1 MVIICSRRGWFLC
14 RTLSSK
20 KLKAHIGKSEMRRG
34 RVKVYISVGFLHISE
49 INKILG
55 KVGITNMA
63 YLTTTGSGQPV
74 LILKEGTTRSRGKEA
89 QRNNIMAARV
99 IGEVLKTTLGPR
111 GMDKMLIDSLG
122 DITITNDGAAIL
134 KEIDVEHP
142 AAKMMVEIAKTQDD
156 MVGDGTTS
164 AVVLASEL
172 LKRAEELLE
181 QNIHPTILVSGFR
194 KASQKAIEVINKTA
208 VPLDINDRK
217 TLLKVAL
224 TSMSSKAIGGAK
236 DHLAEISID
245 AVKQIAE
252 QRGEKTIADIDNIQ
266 LIKKTGKSLL
276 ETELIQGIIIDKE
289 VVNPGMLKMK
299 ENAKIALI
307 DSALEIEKTEISAE
321 IRIKDPTQM
330 KAFLDQENDMMQ
342 DMVVKIKASGANVIF
357 CQKGIDDMVQ
367 HFLAKE
373 GIIAARRVKESDM
386 EKLARATGGRIISDL
401 DDLKKADLGSAGLV
415 EERKIGDD
423 KMIFVEKCKD
433 PHSVAIL
440 IRAGLERM
448 VDEAERAMTDSL
460 SVVSDVIENSQI
472 VPGGGAIEIEIA
484 KELRKYATK
493 VGGREQLAVEAF
505 ADAVEVIP
513 RTLAENAGLEPI
525 DILVELRS
533 THDKADGKFTG
544 INVFTGKLQDSVAN
558 GVIEPIVVK
567 EQAIKSAA
575 ESAAMILRIDDV
587 ITAKAPKAPAGGPGG
602 MPGGMGEE

>member
-1 MVIICSRRGWFLC
+1 
-14 RTLSSK
+14 
-20 KLKAHIGKSEMRRG
+20 
-34 RVKVYISVGFLHISE
+34 
-49 INKILG
+49 
-55 KVGITNMA
+55 MA
-63 YLTTTGSGQPV
+63 YLTTTNSGQPV

-172 LKRAEELLE
+172 LRKAEELLD
-181 QNIHPTILVSGFR
+181 QNIHPTILVSGYR
-194 KASQKAIEVINKTA
+194 KASVKAIEAIGKMA
-208 VPLDINDRK
+208 VPLDVNDRK

-224 TSMSSKAIGGAK
+224 TSMSSKAVGSAK
-236 DHLAEISID
+236 DHLAEISVD
-245 AVKQIAE
+245 AVSQISE
-252 QRGEKTIADIDNIQ
+252 KRGDKTIADIDNIQ
-266 LIKKTGKSLL
+266 LVKKTGKSLL
-276 ETELIQGIIIDKE
+276 ETQLIQGIIIDKE
-289 VVNPGMLKMK
+289 VVSPGMPKVK
-299 ENAKIALI
+299 ENAKIALL
-307 DSALEIEKTEISAE
+307 DSALEIEKTEITAE
-321 IRIKDPTQM
+321 IRIKDPSQM
-330 KAFLDQENDMMQ
+330 KAFLDQETDMMQ
-342 DMVVKIKASGANVIF
+342 DMVTKIKASGADVIF

-367 HFLAKE
+367 HFLSKA
-373 GIIAARRVKESDM
+373 GIMAARRVKESDM
-386 EKLARATGGRIISDL
+386 EKLARATGGRIVSDL
-401 DDLKKADLGSAGLV
+401 DDLKKADLGLAGHV

-460 SVVSDVIENSQI
+460 SVVSDVLENNKI
-472 VPGGGAIEIEIA
+472 VAGGGAVEIEIA

-525 DILVELRS
+525 DILAELRQV
-533 THDKADGKFTG
+533 HDKESGKYMG
-544 INVFTGKLQDSVAN
+544 INVFTGKLQDCIAN

-575 ESAAMILRIDDV
+575 ESATMILRIDDV
-587 ITAKAPKAPAGGPGG
+587 ITSKAPKGGPGGPGG

>member
-1 MVIICSRRGWFLC
+1 
-14 RTLSSK
+14 
-20 KLKAHIGKSEMRRG
+20 
-34 RVKVYISVGFLHISE
+34 
-49 INKILG
+49 
-55 KVGITNMA
+55 MA

-99 IGEVLKTTLGPR
+99 VGEVLKTTLGPR
-111 GMDKMLIDSLG
+111 GMDKMLVDSLG

-134 KEIDVEHP
+134 NEIDVEHP

-156 MVGDGTTS
+156 MVGDGTTTT
-164 AVVLASEL
+164 VVLASEL
-172 LKRAEELLE
+172 LKKAEELLD
-181 QNIHPTILVSGFR
+181 QNIHPTILVSGYR
-194 KASQKAIEVINKTA
+194 KAAQKAIEIIGKVA
-208 VPLDINDRK
+208 VPVDIEDKK

-224 TSMSSKAIGGAK
+224 TSMSSKAVGAARE
-236 DHLAEISID
+236 HLAQIAID

-252 QRGEKTIADIDNIQ
+252 KRGDKMIADIDNIQ
-266 LIKKTGKSLL
+266 LVKKTGKSLL
-276 ETELIQGIIIDKE
+276 ETQLIRGIIVDKE
-289 VVNPGMLKMK
+289 VVHPGMPKKK
-299 ENAKIALI
+299 ENAKIALL

-321 IRIKDPTQM
+321 IRIRDPSQM
-330 KAFLDQENDMMQ
+330 KAFLDQETNMMAE
-342 DMVVKIKASGANVIF
+342 MVQKIKASKADVVF

-386 EKLARATGGRIISDL
+386 EKLSRATGAKIVSDL
-401 DDLKKADLGSAGLV
+401 EDLKATDLGMAGIV
-415 EERKIGDD
+415 EERRIGDD

-448 VDEAERAMTDSL
+448 VDEAERAMTDAL
-460 SVVSDVIENSQI
+460 SVVSDVIENNKI
-472 VPGGGAIEIEIA
+472 VAGGGAVEIEVA
-484 KELRKYATK
+484 KELRRYATK

-525 DILVELRS
+525 DVLVDLRS
-533 THDKADGKFTG
+533 AHEKEDGKYIG
-544 INVFTGKLQDSVAN
+544 IDVFTGKTQNSLDN
-558 GVIEPIVVK
+558 GVIEPIAVK
-567 EQAIKSAA
+567 EQAVKSAS

-587 ITAKAPKAPAGGPGG
+587 ITAKAPKGGPGGPGG
-602 MPGGMGEE
+602 MPGGPEGED